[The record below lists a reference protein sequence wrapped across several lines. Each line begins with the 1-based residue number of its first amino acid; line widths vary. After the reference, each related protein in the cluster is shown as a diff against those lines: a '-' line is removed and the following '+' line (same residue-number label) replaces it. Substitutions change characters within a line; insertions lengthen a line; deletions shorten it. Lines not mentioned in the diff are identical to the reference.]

1 MTKFLIDESCGRK
14 LCIFLREK
22 GFDAL
27 FVGDIFPSTL
37 DQHVLAYA
45 KNEERVLVTNDKDFG
60 ELLFRLRL
68 PSAGIIFLRLRNDT
82 LLHRQQ
88 HLLEVITSFSSKLS
102 TSFIIVTEGKVRIR
116 KLNDIS

>member
-68 PSAGIIFLRLRNDT
+68 PSSGVIFLRLKNDN
-82 LLHRQQ
+82 LVSRRQ
-88 HLLEVITSFSSKLS
+88 HLLEVIKEFNTKLS
-102 TSFIIVTEGKVRIR
+102 ISFIIVTEGKVRIR
-116 KLNDIS
+116 KLNDHH